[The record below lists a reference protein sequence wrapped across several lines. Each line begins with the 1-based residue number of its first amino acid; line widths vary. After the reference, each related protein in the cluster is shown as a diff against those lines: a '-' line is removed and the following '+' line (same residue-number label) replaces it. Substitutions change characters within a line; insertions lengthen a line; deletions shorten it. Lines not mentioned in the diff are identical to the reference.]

1 MLDDRKAAI
10 LGALVEHHIE
20 SGTPVSSRAIL
31 ERSGLECSSAT
42 VRNELVHLESA
53 GLITKP
59 HTSAGRIPTD
69 SGFRYYVDHL
79 SPGALR
85 SGTRSRIDEFFGTM
99 HSELNRILRQ
109 TSDLL
114 SEVTEYP
121 AVVLGPGLEGDTV
134 SGIHLLP
141 VDPSAVLFVI
151 VTVGGRA
158 HQSVLRL
165 ETPLTPRELDA
176 AEQVLVDRL
185 VGQEVTSGHR
195 TVEPASDVPAPVAAL
210 VESAASAVADAVD
223 TGREVFVGGTS
234 RLASLW
240 EDLAKL
246 KRILAMLEHQAGV
259 LSLLDGPGD
268 RTSVR
273 LGSELAAGE
282 DDLAVVSA
290 PYEGAGTSGRM
301 GVLGPMR
308 MDYRRTIRVVDEV
321 SEALGDRLN
330 G

>member
-20 SGTPVSSRAIL
+20 TGSPVSSRAIL
-31 ERSGLECSSAT
+31 ERSGLDCSSAT
-42 VRNELVHLESA
+42 VRNELVHLEHA
-53 GLITKP
+53 GFITKP

-69 SGFRYYVDHL
+69 GGFRYYVDHL

-85 SGTRSRIDEFFGTM
+85 IATRTRIDEFFGTM
-99 HSELNRILRQ
+99 HSQLNRILRE

-134 SGIHLLP
+134 GGIHLLP
-141 VDPSAVLFVI
+141 VEPSAVLFVI
-151 VTVGGRA
+151 LTAGGRV
-158 HQSVLRL
+158 HQSVLRVD
-165 ETPLTPRELDA
+165 TPVTPRELEA
-176 AEQVLVDRL
+176 AEGALVDRL
-185 VGQEVTSGHR
+185 VGEQITPGHR
-195 TVEPASDVPAPVAAL
+195 TVDTVPDLPAPAASL
-210 VESAASAVADAVD
+210 VGAAWSAVADAVD
-223 TGREVFVGGTS
+223 TGREVFMGGTS

-246 KRILAMLEHQAGV
+246 KRILTMLEHQAGV
-259 LSLLDGPGD
+259 LSLLDGPDD

-273 LGSELAAGE
+273 LGAELDAGE

-290 PYEGAGTSGRM
+290 SYEGAGTSGRM

-308 MDYRRTIRVVDEV
+308 MDYKRTIRVVDEV
-321 SEALGDRLN
+321 SDALGDRLN

>member
-31 ERSGLECSSAT
+31 ERSGLDCSSAT
-42 VRNELVHLESA
+42 VRNELVHLEHA

-69 SGFRYYVDHL
+69 QGFRYYVDHL

-85 SGTRSRIDEFFGTM
+85 STTRSRIDEFFGTM
-99 HSELNRILRQ
+99 HSELNRILRE

-134 SGIHLLP
+134 NGIHLLP
-141 VDPSAVLFVI
+141 VEPSAVLFVI
-151 VTVGGRA
+151 LTTGGRA

-165 ETPLTPRELDA
+165 ETPVTPRELDA
-176 AEQVLVDRL
+176 AEEVLADRL
-185 VGQEVTSGHR
+185 VGEQVTPGHR
-195 TVEPASDVPAPVAAL
+195 TAQAAPDLPHPAAAL
-210 VESAASAVADAVD
+210 VDAAAAAVADAVG
-223 TGREVFVGGTS
+223 TGREVFMGGTS

-246 KRILAMLEHQAGV
+246 KRILTMLDHQAGV

-273 LGSELAAGE
+273 LGAELAAGE

-301 GVLGPMR
+301 GVLGPRR

-321 SEALGDRLN
+321 SDALGDRLN